1 MSAIFTKKEVI
12 LLYTEA
18 NNLIIYCLFA
28 KDIFIIIS
36 LFCDYLAKNKS
47 SDLIFQKW
55 ILFCLCMIFLKVCFI
70 FLLSIYWKSPMSSW
84 LCKLIWVTHAP
95 GKEKKNPDD
104 CIVRFWSR
112 VCSFNALSLYLESTL
127 MTLILQGIFIVALSL
142 RILLVCRY
150 ITLVYWVKVSIS
162 VLDLQLKMLCKFQ
175 SYHDPQEFLCNGQLK
190 NDCFKS

>member
-1 MSAIFTKKEVI
+1 MNFILFMYDFFKG
-12 LLYTEA
+12 LLYFFIVHLLEIPDVIMTLQI
-18 NNLIIYCLFA
+18 NLGYPCTR
-28 KDIFIIIS
+28 KR
-36 LFCDYLAKNKS
+36 
-47 SDLIFQKW
+47 
-55 ILFCLCMIFLKVCFI
+55 
-70 FLLSIYWKSPMSSW
+70 
-84 LCKLIWVTHAP
+84 
-95 GKEKKNPDD
+95 KKNPDD